1 VVSGNIFVYKRDKN
15 TNLTRW
21 TDGVNWS
28 PSRLQGPFIFY
39 REIQDPPQGHRKN
52 NKAKNPNA
60 IANPNSDREALRLRP
75 FIAALYDTYMFKPGG
90 LIKKSF
96 AGKVGN
102 DDWHVVAYYTLQDLP
117 NLHRVR
123 ALDPHLMLMQPPRE
137 LLDRGGKEPITDD
150 GCMGGVLQPEMWEK
164 GTVIYP
170 GSPAVYLALATQIQT
185 QTQPTPQTHGLP
197 MHQHVP
203 LQAAGPTQHQHQ
215 HPPLPPQQVM
225 LPVQQP
231 PGILIPA
238 QLPPDPHCLRL
249 QQQEEDQLVLLDQQ
263 RRQQQ
268 QQQQQQQ
275 PATWQDGGLPSSS
288 DPTQQQQQRQRQQQ
302 QRHESFDSVTS
313 APSPNVK
320 MDLDDNSPWLPQAHR
335 ESDFVGYPFSSDG
348 MFESEDEFSGLL
360 EQHVAN
366 NHEGCGLY

>member
-1 VVSGNIFVYKRDKN
+1 MPCPTNGRAGDPPLLPTARGFIADGMDACALIMACVQGRYRAATRRPREHERERLVVSGNIFVYKRDKN

-123 ALDPHLMLMQPPRE
+123 ALDPHL
-137 LLDRGGKEPITDD
+137 
-150 GCMGGVLQPEMWEK
+150 
-164 GTVIYP
+164 
-170 GSPAVYLALATQIQT
+170 
-185 QTQPTPQTHGLP
+185 
-197 MHQHVP
+197 
-203 LQAAGPTQHQHQ
+203 
-215 HPPLPPQQVM
+215 
-225 LPVQQP
+225 
-231 PGILIPA
+231 
-238 QLPPDPHCLRL
+238 
-249 QQQEEDQLVLLDQQ
+249 
-263 RRQQQ
+263 
-268 QQQQQQQ
+268 
-275 PATWQDGGLPSSS
+275 
-288 DPTQQQQQRQRQQQ
+288 
-302 QRHESFDSVTS
+302 
-313 APSPNVK
+313 
-320 MDLDDNSPWLPQAHR
+320 
-335 ESDFVGYPFSSDG
+335 
-348 MFESEDEFSGLL
+348 
-360 EQHVAN
+360 
-366 NHEGCGLY
+366 